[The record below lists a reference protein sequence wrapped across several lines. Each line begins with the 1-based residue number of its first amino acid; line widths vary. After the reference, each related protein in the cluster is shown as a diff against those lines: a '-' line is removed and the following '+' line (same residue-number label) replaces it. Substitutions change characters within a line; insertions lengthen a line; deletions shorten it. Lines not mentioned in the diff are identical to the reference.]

1 MIVRTILT
9 SKANAEVATTVAS
22 QSVGDAA
29 KLLSKWRIGAVV
41 VVNDK
46 QELAGILSERDIVRG
61 MARFGNAVEDMTV
74 GDLMTSE
81 VKTCSPTDSIETLMS
96 IMTNNR
102 IRHLPVLD
110 GGKLAGII
118 TIGDV
123 VKARLDETTMQV
135 DSLREY
141 VMSAH

>member
-9 SKANAEVATTVAS
+9 SKTSADVTTTVAS
-22 QSVGDAA
+22 QTVADAA
-29 KLLSKWRIGAVV
+29 KLLAQWRIGAVIV
-41 VVNDK
+41 VTEQ
-46 QELAGILSERDIVRG
+46 QELCGILSERDIVRG
-61 MARFGNAVEDMTV
+61 MARHGAAVQEMKV

-81 VKTCSPTDSIETLMS
+81 VLTCTPNDSIETLMS
-96 IMTNNR
+96 VMTNNR
-102 IRHLPVLD
+102 IRHLPVLEN
-110 GGKLAGII
+110 GKLAGII

-135 DSLREY
+135 DSLRDY

>member
-1 MIVRTILT
+1 MIVRTILKDK
-9 SKANAEVATTVAS
+9 SSADVATTVAG
-22 QSVGDAA
+22 QKIGDAA
-29 KLLSKWRIGAVV
+29 KLLDQRRIGALVV
-41 VVNDK
+41 VDE
-46 QELAGILSERDIVRG
+46 QRSLAGILSERDIVRG
-61 MARFGNAVEDMTV
+61 LSRHGLAVLDMRV
-74 GDLMTSE
+74 GDLMTAD
-81 VKTCSPTDSIETLMS
+81 VLTCAPDDTIESLMNT
-96 IMTNNR
+96 MTSNR

>member
-1 MIVRTILT
+1 MIVHSIL
-9 SKANAEVATTVAS
+9 SNKSNSQVATTVAT

-29 KLLSKWRIGAVV
+29 RLLAKWRIGAVLV
-41 VVNDK
+41 LDDRHQLV
-46 QELAGILSERDIVRG
+46 GILSERDIVRG
-61 MARFGNAVEDMTV
+61 LARHGAAVEQLTV
-74 GDLMTSE
+74 GDLMTKD
-81 VKTCSPTDSIETLMS
+81 VLTCSTSDSLDTLMS

-102 IRHLPVLD
+102 IRHLPVLED
-110 GGKLAGII
+110 GALAGII

-123 VKARLDETTMQV
+123 VKARLDETTLQV

>member
-9 SKANAEVATTVAS
+9 NKSNIDVATTVAG
-22 QSVGDAA
+22 QTVGDAA
-29 KLLSKWRIGAVV
+29 KLLDQRRIGALVV
-41 VVNDK
+41 VDD
-46 QELAGILSERDIVRG
+46 QRRLAGILSERDIVRALSRHG
-61 MARFGNAVEDMTV
+61 TAVLDMQVGQLMTV
-74 GDLMTSE
+74 DVLTCTPDDSLDSLMSTMTS
-81 VKTCSPTDSIETLMS
+81 
-96 IMTNNR
+96 NR

-110 GGKLAGII
+110 GGRLAGII

>member
-1 MIVRTILT
+1 MIVRTILKEK
-9 SKANAEVATTVAS
+9 SNEVATTVAS
-22 QSVGDAA
+22 QKVGDAA
-29 KLLSKWRIGAVV
+29 KLLDQRRIGALVV
-41 VVNDK
+41 VDE
-46 QELAGILSERDIVRG
+46 QRALAGILSERDIVRG
-61 MARFGNAVEDMTV
+61 LSRHGVAVMEMRV
-74 GDLMTSE
+74 GDLMTAD
-81 VKTCSPTDSIETLMS
+81 VLTCAPDDTIDG
-96 IMTNNR
+96 IMGTMTSNR

-123 VKARLDETTMQV
+123 VKAKLDETTMQV

>member
-9 SKANAEVATTVAS
+9 NKSNIDVATTVAG
-22 QSVGDAA
+22 QTVGEAA
-29 KLLSKWRIGAVV
+29 KLLDQRRIGALVV
-41 VVNDK
+41 VDA
-46 QELAGILSERDIVRG
+46 QRGLAGILSERDIVRG
-61 MARFGNAVEDMTV
+61 LSRHGPAALDMPVGQLMTV
-74 GDLMTSE
+74 DVL
-81 VKTCSPTDSIETLMS
+81 TCSPDDSLDSLMS
-96 IMTNNR
+96 TMTSNR

-110 GGKLAGII
+110 GGRLAGII

>member
-9 SKANAEVATTVAS
+9 NKTNSEVATTIAG
-22 QSVGDAA
+22 QTVGDAA

-46 QELAGILSERDIVRG
+46 QELVGILSERDIVRG
-61 MARFGNAVEDMTV
+61 MARHGADVEHLTV
-74 GDLMTSE
+74 GDLMTKE
-81 VKTCSPTDSIETLMS
+81 VVTCSSNDSLETLMS
-96 IMTNNR
+96 MMTNNR
-102 IRHLPVLD
+102 IRHLPVMEA
-110 GGKLAGII
+110 GKLAGIV

>member
-9 SKANAEVATTVAS
+9 SKTSAEVATTVAS

-29 KLLSKWRIGAVV
+29 KLLAKWRIGAVV
-41 VVNDK
+41 VVNDR

-61 MARFGNAVEDMTV
+61 MARFGNAVEEMTV
-74 GDLMTSE
+74 GDLMTAD
-81 VKTCSPTDSIETLMS
+81 VKTCTPNDSLETLMS

-110 GGKLAGII
+110 DGKLAGII